1 MKEFLLLIR
10 NEPDHWDT
18 MTAEQQQLHIRE
30 VSNYIKVL
38 TSQRKIKDAQ
48 PLSMNGLML
57 QKSGGQFK
65 DGPFIESKEIIGG
78 YFIIFSEDLAGAVE
92 IAKAYPVF
100 EHGNSRIEI
109 REIPKVEGIN

>member
-18 MTAEQQQLHIRE
+18 MTGEQQQLHIEE
-30 VSNYIKVL
+30 VSNYIKDL

-48 PLSMNGLML
+48 PLSMNGLIL
-57 QKSGGQFK
+57 EKSGGQFK

-78 YFIIFSEDLAGAVE
+78 YFVILADDLAGATE

-100 EHGNSRIEI
+100 EHWNSRIEI
-109 REIPKVEGIN
+109 REIMKAEGIN